1 MGSTIMVLEAKM
13 MSRFTYGLVTAGLI
27 SALIVVF
34 AYTPRWGCQSL
45 LTVLSPET
53 LSAADTEEE
62 GKQAT
67 ISEFRVQARYKAVRL
82 TWEARISEKG
92 QLTFEVYRSMASPE
106 GEYTLVT
113 SINGT
118 PEAMRYEYIDKA
130 IPVEENYFY
139 KIKIPETKEAFG
151 PLQARP
157 PFSRPST

>member
-1 MGSTIMVLEAKM
+1 M
-13 MSRFTYGLVTAGLI
+13 MRRFIYGLIAAGLFC
-27 SALIVVF
+27 ALLFVSP
-34 AYTPRWGCQSL
+34 YTWPMRCGSL

-53 LSAADTEEE
+53 LSAADTEE

-67 ISEFRVQARYKAVRL
+67 ISEFRAQARYKAVRL

-157 PFSRPST
+157 PFSQPST

>member
-1 MGSTIMVLEAKM
+1 MMVEEAKT
-13 MSRFTYGLVTAGLI
+13 MSRFTYRLKAGGLFLALLI
-27 SALIVVF
+27 IIP
-34 AYTPRWGCQSL
+34 YTRPLGWDSL

-53 LSAADTEEE
+53 LFAADTNEE

-67 ISEFRVQARYKAVRL
+67 LSEFRVQANYRAVRL
-82 TWEARISEKG
+82 SWEARISEKG
-92 QLTFEVYRSMASPE
+92 QLTFEVYRSMANPN

-113 SINGT
+113 SVNGT
-118 PEAMRYEYIDKA
+118 PEVTRYEYIDKA

>member
-1 MGSTIMVLEAKM
+1 
-13 MSRFTYGLVTAGLI
+13 MSRFTYGLITAALFFALLI
-27 SALIVVF
+27 IIS
-34 AYTPRWGCQSL
+34 YTRPWGCHTL

-53 LSAADTEEE
+53 LSAADAEE
-62 GKQAT
+62 KAKDAT
-67 ISEFRVQARYKAVRL
+67 LSEFRAQAIYRAVRL

-92 QLTFEVYRSMASPE
+92 QMTFEVYRSMANPD
-106 GEYTLVT
+106 GEYTLLT

-118 PEAMRYEYIDKA
+118 PEVTRYEYIDKA

-139 KIKIPETKEAFG
+139 KIKILETKEAFG

>member
-1 MGSTIMVLEAKM
+1 MMVEEAKT
-13 MSRFTYGLVTAGLI
+13 MSRFTYGLIAAWLFFALLI
-27 SALIVVF
+27 IIP
-34 AYTPRWGCQSL
+34 YTRPWGCHSL

-53 LSAADTEEE
+53 LSAGDAEEKIKE
-62 GKQAT
+62 GT
-67 ISEFRVQARYKAVRL
+67 ISEFRVEANYRAVRL

-92 QLTFEVYRSMASPE
+92 QLTFQIYRSMANPD
-106 GEYTLVT
+106 GKYTLLT

-118 PEAMRYEYIDKA
+118 PEVKRYEYIDKA

-139 KIKIPETKEAFG
+139 KIEIPETKEAFG

>member
-1 MGSTIMVLEAKM
+1 MTVEEAKT
-13 MSRFTYGLVTAGLI
+13 MSRFTYGLVAAVLFSTLV
-27 SALIVVF
+27 VVF
-34 AYTPRWGCQSL
+34 SYTRPWGCHSL

-53 LSAADTEEE
+53 LSAADAEEK
-62 GKQAT
+62 GKEAT
-67 ISEFRVQARYKAVRL
+67 LSEFRVQAHYRAIRL
-82 TWEARISEKG
+82 TWEARTSEKG
-92 QLTFEVYRSMASPE
+92 QLTFQVYRSMANPD

-118 PEAMRYEYIDKA
+118 PEVNRYEYDDKN

>member
-1 MGSTIMVLEAKM
+1 
-13 MSRFTYGLVTAGLI
+13 MSRFTYGLIVAGLF
-27 SALIVVF
+27 SALLFVF
-34 AYTPRWGCQSL
+34 PYTWPMRCSSL

-67 ISEFRVQARYKAVRL
+67 ISEFRVQARYRAVRL

-92 QLTFEVYRSMASPE
+92 QLTFEVYRSMANPD
-106 GEYTLVT
+106 GKYTLVT

-118 PEAMRYEYIDKA
+118 PEVTRYEYVDKTV
-130 IPVEENYFY
+130 PVEENYFY
-139 KIKIPETKEAFG
+139 KIEIPETKEAFG

-157 PFSRPST
+157 PFSAPST